1 MADVRISPPE
11 NFAFTRPEEW
21 SKWIRRFERFR
32 NASGLA
38 EKEQPTQI
46 HTLVYTMGDEA
57 EDILTSFRL
66 TEEQG
71 KTYATVVERFHRH
84 FVKRRNLIFER
95 AKFNRRKQEE
105 GELVDDF
112 IMDLYR
118 LAEHCSYGE
127 LHDELIRDR
136 IVVGLRCAAL
146 SEKLQRDADLTLE
159 KVVQMAREDET
170 IKKEQA
176 LLRSDFQEDKAAG
189 RSNSELDFVRRKP
202 PGKEEDLQVLPHH
215 PTSHRHKGDRAGVPG
230 VGTPLLMGGSS
241 ALQGITKCRE
251 RAKHSVWWPGL
262 SRQLEE
268 TVKSCR
274 ECAKN
279 TPLRPEPLPLT
290 VTTVTVA
297 KDWNRFVRME
307 QVNISTSRGLL
318 LTMDRDRQV
327 EINNITGSDQ
337 PHSWYLRKTRDSR
350 DSRQ

>member
-46 HTLVYTMGDEA
+46 HTLVYSMGDEA

-66 TEEQG
+66 TAEQG

-118 LAEHCSYGE
+118 LVEHCSYGE

-159 KVVQMAREDET
+159 KAVQMAREDET

-189 RSNSELDFVRRKP
+189 RSNSEVDFVRRKP
-202 PGKEEDLQVLPHH
+202 PQERRKTSKYFLTTQH
-215 PTSHRHKGDRAGVPG
+215 PTD
-230 VGTPLLMGGSS
+230 
-241 ALQGITKCRE
+241 TK
-251 RAKHSVWWPGL
+251 
-262 SRQLEE
+262 E
-268 TVKSCR
+268 T
-274 ECAKN
+274 
-279 TPLRPEPLPLT
+279 
-290 VTTVTVA
+290 
-297 KDWNRFVRME
+297 E
-307 QVNISTSRGLL
+307 QVSQVWELPYSWEAAVPCKGCYMPQL
-318 LTMDRDRQV
+318 RQEGAFQV
-327 EINNITGSDQ
+327 NVPYAGSCQ
-337 PHSWYLRKTRDSR
+337 KHCEGE
-350 DSRQ
+350 Q